1 MFCWTLRTS
10 LVGRWGLAGLVCLAL
25 IGGAAISPAIP
36 LLGESETTS
45 ISLRVPELPLAAL
58 ATTSPVRFEKQAH
71 SIRLGVYKPDR
82 SGRVASAERGR
93 VLLQRPTR
101 RPSYPG
107 LARRVLPTR
116 HLTLRTPNESGEP
129 FLASSSLS

>member
-25 IGGAAISPAIP
+25 VGGGALSPSIP
-36 LLGESETTS
+36 LGESDVPS
-45 ISLRVPELPLAAL
+45 ISLRAPEPPLAAL

>member
-25 IGGAAISPAIP
+25 VGGAAISPSIP
-36 LLGESETTS
+36 LGESETTS
-45 ISLRVPELPLAAL
+45 ISLRAPDLPLAAL

-82 SGRVASAERGR
+82 SGRVASAGRGR
-93 VLLQRPTR
+93 VILQRPTM

-107 LARRVLPTR
+107 LARRFLPPR
-116 HLTLRTPNESGEP
+116 HFTLRTPNELGEP
-129 FLASSSLS
+129 FLTLSSLF